1 MLLVNS
7 TYTLIEML
15 KSKTYKMRK
24 NNVILKQ
31 RLIERNPY
39 YFSSL
44 FWGNRHIT
52 QGYNSRC
59 PTQCE
64 GACFRRRTFQVS
76 YLT

>member
-31 RLIERNPY
+31 RLIERNP
-39 YFSSL
+39 
-44 FWGNRHIT
+44 
-52 QGYNSRC
+52 
-59 PTQCE
+59 
-64 GACFRRRTFQVS
+64 
-76 YLT
+76 